1 MVNIRTWARR
11 PWEGW
16 SVLVSPATAFRMT
29 FRSKLTLQVQRTPA
43 PTPRVSKPR
52 NGGAVAFTPAVGS
65 RRRACKVA
73 ERRHLTGEVLRSA
86 LGEAEQELSELL
98 DGGVDVG

>member
-1 MVNIRTWARR
+1 
-11 PWEGW
+11 
-16 SVLVSPATAFRMT
+16 
-29 FRSKLTLQVQRTPA
+29 
-43 PTPRVSKPR
+43 
-52 NGGAVAFTPAVGS
+52 
-65 RRRACKVA
+65 VA

>member
-1 MVNIRTWARR
+1 MRSRLLQQSDLVAGLARR
-11 PWEGW
+11 G
-16 SVLVSPATAFRMT
+16 
-29 FRSKLTLQVQRTPA
+29 Q
-43 PTPRVSKPR
+43 
-52 NGGAVAFTPAVGS
+52 
-65 RRRACKVA
+65 VA